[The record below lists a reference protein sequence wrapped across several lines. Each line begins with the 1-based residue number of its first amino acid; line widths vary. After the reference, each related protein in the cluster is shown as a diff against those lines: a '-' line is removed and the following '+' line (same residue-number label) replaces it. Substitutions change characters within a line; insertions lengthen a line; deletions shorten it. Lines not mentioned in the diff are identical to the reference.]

1 MLPPEGGSHD
11 GIVRVVR
18 VASAFRRKILE
29 REDPFRRRSLRRKNK
44 PILKV
49 LSAEFVTSA
58 AAQGRGDGI
67 PADGLAHVA
76 FAGRSN
82 VGKSTLLNALARRT
96 LARTSA
102 APGKTRLA
110 NIFRLHVE
118 GGPGGPG
125 RWRVY
130 FVDLPGYGYARGG
143 ADSAK
148 ELAAV
153 AQGYYESGRGMRDAA
168 ASAGTQFGA
177 GDGEASPRPLRG
189 EGGGSDGE
197 RRRRAGLG
205 EIDPKP
211 APGPRVSDP
220 GQRVPDPGAAPA
232 KRATLLLIDA
242 RHPRL
247 ASDLQAHQWLTSIAG
262 PPLIVATKIDKL
274 SRSDRVRNLKE
285 LERVFGTPPLPVS
298 AAGGEGL
305 DALWKVIARVA
316 REQHQ

>member
-1 MLPPEGGSHD
+1 MTRLAARDSRLGERKRLDRGLRFNDTREPLPIANRQPR
-11 GIVRVVR
+11 IATPV
-18 VASAFRRKILE
+18 
-29 REDPFRRRSLRRKNK
+29 
-44 PILKV
+44 KV

-58 AAQGRGDGI
+58 ASGGRDDGL
-67 PADGLAHVA
+67 PADGIAHVA

-110 NIFRLHVE
+110 NIFLLHVE

-143 ADSAK
+143 SDSAK

-153 AQGYYESGRGMRDAA
+153 ARAYYASGSGRRDA
-168 ASAGTQFGA
+168 
-177 GDGEASPRPLRG
+177 
-189 EGGGSDGE
+189 GSDGE
-197 RRRRAGLG
+197 PARRAPFSEESGP
-205 EIDPKP
+205 EAD
-211 APGPRVSDP
+211 PGPRT
-220 GQRVPDPGAAPA
+220 PDPDGEPA
-232 KRATLLLIDA
+232 KRATLLLIDS
-242 RHPRL
+242 RHPGL
-247 ASDLQAHQWLTSIAG
+247 ASDLQAHRWLTAVAG
-262 PPLIVATKIDKL
+262 PLQIVATKIDKL
-274 SRSDRVRNLKE
+274 SRSDRARNLKE

-305 DALWKVIARVA
+305 DELWKVIARVA
-316 REQHQ
+316 REQHR

>member
-1 MLPPEGGSHD
+1 
-11 GIVRVVR
+11 
-18 VASAFRRKILE
+18 
-29 REDPFRRRSLRRKNK
+29 
-44 PILKV
+44 LKV

-67 PADGLAHVA
+67 PADGIAHVA

-110 NIFRLHVE
+110 NIFLLHVE

-153 AQGYYESGRGMRDAA
+153 AQAYYGSGCGMRDA
-168 ASAGTQFGA
+168 
-177 GDGEASPRPLRG
+177 
-189 EGGGSDGE
+189 GSGGE

-205 EIDPKP
+205 EIGPRP

-220 GQRVPDPGAAPA
+220 GQPVPDPGAEPA
-232 KRATLLLIDA
+232 KRATLLLIDS
-242 RHPRL
+242 RHPGL
-247 ASDLQAHQWLTSIAG
+247 ASDLLAHQWLTSVAG
-262 PPLIVATKIDKL
+262 PPQIVATKIDKL
-274 SRSDRVRNLKE
+274 SRSDRARNLKE

-316 REQHQ
+316 REQRP